1 MNKSLL
7 IGSVLLALFAAVV
20 ANPPYKAATNLAALE
35 DKFNTYKLDLKRL
48 RGAANN
54 IRRTL
59 ANNKAN
65 ETLGIAALQ
74 EGMASE
80 RDILYNIEGYLTLPF
95 GVSRCD
101 CYAISSSERTRL
113 SSDIKEIKESLSS
126 L

>member
-1 MNKSLL
+1 MNKSVL
-7 IGSVLLALFAAVV
+7 IGLVLLALFAAVV
-20 ANPPYKAATNLAALE
+20 ANPPYKAATNLAALQ

-59 ANNKAN
+59 ANSKAN

-74 EGMASE
+74 EGMANE
-80 RDILYNIEGYLTLPF
+80 RDILFNIEGYLTLPF

-101 CYAISSSERTRL
+101 CYAISVSERTRL
-113 SSDIKEIKESLSS
+113 NDDIKEVKESLSS